1 MGREMLGTMR
11 RVARASLAL
20 CSLLAMAAP
29 SCLPG
34 VVVQAATGQAGAD
47 AIACKLVAGQVLT
60 FRIAARHLPPMCG
73 MACLTMACSQRGHG
87 RV

>member
-20 CSLLAMAAP
+20 CSLLAMATP
-29 SCLPG
+29 SCPPG

-47 AIACKLVAGQVLT
+47 AIACKLVVGQALT
-60 FRIAARHLPPMCG
+60 FRIAARHLPPMCEI
-73 MACLTMACSQRGHG
+73 ACLTMACSQRGHG

>member
-29 SCLPG
+29 SCPLG
-34 VVVQAATGQAGAD
+34 AVGQAGAD
-47 AIACKLVAGQVLT
+47 AIACKLVAGQALT